1 MHGMTKQWHERS
13 EADKR
18 RINNWVKM
26 NDIKRKANEQRD
38 RLRILNKKRG
48 THLHDEVAVIHYVE
62 DTPRSLTMQ
71 FIRWQDAKQRR
82 SRV

>member
-1 MHGMTKQWHERS
+1 
-13 EADKR
+13 
-18 RINNWVKM
+18 
-26 NDIKRKANEQRD
+26 
-38 RLRILNKKRG
+38 
-48 THLHDEVAVIHYVE
+48 VIHYVE